1 MLEIY
6 CLNDDRCNVK
16 ELENEHGLSLYI
28 VNDRTKILFDVGQ
41 GIAFKNNAEKLNIN
55 LSDIKCLVLSHG
67 HYDHTDGLKFI
78 DEKINVVCHPDCT
91 IWRKSKRTDN
101 YNGIPYND
109 EELNSKF
116 NMIMTKDTYKIDD
129 NITFL
134 GEIERLNDFE
144 CKKFP
149 SVLKNGEE
157 DIAIDDTG
165 IVIDTPNGL
174 VVISGCSHSGICNTV
189 EYAKKITGKEKVYCV
204 IGGFHL
210 KECNEQTQKTIDYMK
225 ENKIERI
232 ILGHCT
238 SDVVCDEFIKQ
249 LSGIVDIDVLE
260 TGKKFII

>member
-28 VNDRTKILFDVGQ
+28 VDGDTKILFDVGQ
-41 GIAFKNNAEKLNIN
+41 GCAFKNNAKKLNIN
-55 LSDIKCLVLSHG
+55 LSEIKYLVLSHG

-78 DEKINVVCHPDCT
+78 DERIKIVCHPDCT

-109 EELNSKF
+109 EELKSRF
-116 NMIMTKDTYKIDD
+116 NMIMTKDTYKLD
-129 NITFL
+129 NNIIFL

-144 CKKFP
+144 CKSFP
-149 SVLKNGEE
+149 SVLENGED

-189 EYAKKITGKEKVYCV
+189 EYAKKITGKEKIYCV

-210 KECNEQTQKTIDYMK
+210 KECNEQTQKTINYMK
-225 ENKIERI
+225 ENKIKRI

-238 SDVVCDEFIKQ
+238 SDMVCDEFRKQ
-249 LSGIVDIDVLE
+249 LLGIVDIDVLE